1 MRAIILVVDDHP
13 ELVDG
18 VKLTLEM
25 EGYQVLAAASGSE
38 ALTILERITPDLIL
52 ADIMM
57 PEMDGY
63 ELYERVH
70 SDERWVRVPF
80 IFLTAIRI
88 ISMSVHWPILPSP
101 AVVSNRTHWFLFPTT
116 IF

>member
-1 MRAIILVVDDHP
+1 MTTGQIILVVDDNP
-13 ELVDG
+13 ELIDG

-25 EGYQVLAAASGSE
+25 EGFQVLTATTGQE

-63 ELYERVH
+63 QLYEAVH
-70 SDERWVRVPF
+70 QDERWVPVPF
-80 IFLTAIRI
+80 IFLTAKSNKEDIRI
-88 ISMSVHWPILPSP
+88 GKEMGVD
-101 AVVSNRTHWFLFPTT
+101 RY
-116 IF
+116 